1 LLWLQVVG
9 IQARYGVAVA
19 AGGGYTS
26 QVRRCCGYRWWVYKP
41 GTALLWLQVV
51 GQDEQQPRKEPRPRV
66 SEPDRRQTAAD
77 VDDAQLMS
85 SDVDEELDMEDYPP
99 LDLDD
104 ITLTDTSPGGGGGTA
119 AGAADV
125 ADIAWN

>member
-1 LLWLQVVG
+1 M
-9 IQARYGVAVA
+9 
-19 AGGGYTS
+19 
-26 QVRRCCGYRWWVYKP
+26 
-41 GTALLWLQVV
+41 V